1 MNILLILAFLFAV
14 GSFLG
19 WGLEVIFRRLVSKK
33 WINPGYLVGPW
44 LPIYGFSLCILYL
57 LTLIEPY
64 IHMDNPYIR
73 KLLLFIAMAIAITI
87 IEYAAGII
95 FIKGMKIKL
104 WDYSDMWGN
113 FQGIICPLFS
123 FFWLIMSAVYYFLIH
138 PHILD
143 MLRWLSSNLTFSFCI
158 GFYFGIMVMDFN
170 YSARTLYHIR
180 KFAEEH
186 QIVVRLEEL
195 KENVQDYKKKQGER
209 FSFMFSFKSR
219 LSVREHLER
228 YIVNPD
234 VKKHIDELRRHIKK
248 K

>member
-104 WDYSDMWGN
+104 WD
-113 FQGIICPLFS
+113 
-123 FFWLIMSAVYYFLIH
+123 
-138 PHILD
+138 
-143 MLRWLSSNLTFSFCI
+143 
-158 GFYFGIMVMDFN
+158 
-170 YSARTLYHIR
+170 
-180 KFAEEH
+180 
-186 QIVVRLEEL
+186 
-195 KENVQDYKKKQGER
+195 
-209 FSFMFSFKSR
+209 
-219 LSVREHLER
+219 
-228 YIVNPD
+228 
-234 VKKHIDELRRHIKK
+234 
-248 K
+248 